1 MKINM
6 KLLLIF
12 SFVIFSSNL
21 FAYNIDNLDTY
32 ISVRSNGVL
41 EIHDYLS
48 VSNIDSNFLV
58 LDTVPVYDLII
69 KIDNEKYNYYSYD
82 LNTLEIELKYINKGI
97 DLDLEIVYLTDFYSN
112 KEKLNWIINYKPLFL
127 ENVNDFRLDLPEN
140 SSINTVSIDLN
151 KVSVINNRFSV
162 IDVNL
167 LSLDINYFINNI
179 KLDESSSKDL
189 NKLYLGLV
197 IFIIIMTI
205 FFILNI
211 INKKTLYVKSNKKN
225 KENKS
230 TKDFNDLLLGLNENE
245 QKIINLLLVE
255 TGLSQKKISL
265 KLFLPKGT
273 VSRNIKKLEEK
284 GYIEIKKYGV
294 TNKVFLSKL
303 FKEKH

>member
-41 EIHDYLS
+41 EVHDYLS